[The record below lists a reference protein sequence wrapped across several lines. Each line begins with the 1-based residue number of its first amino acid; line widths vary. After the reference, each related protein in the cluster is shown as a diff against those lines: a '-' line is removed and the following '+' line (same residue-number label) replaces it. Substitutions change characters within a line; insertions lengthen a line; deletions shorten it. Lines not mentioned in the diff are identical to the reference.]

1 MSSAQGLAII
11 LAVIEVG
18 HGSLG
23 IHGLGRVGASCR
35 ARPMGKM
42 EKKRSMKACRR
53 IVSDS

>member
-1 MSSAQGLAII
+1 LSAQGLAII

-42 EKKRSMKACRR
+42 EKKKSIKACRR
-53 IVSDS
+53 IVADS